1 MLRNST
7 ILTTSR
13 RAKNQTGMKANL
25 KVLVAEGDQEGGKN
39 NRGIQL
45 PPDAITCAPAQH
57 LFYLST
63 RDSKGH
69 PPLTEDDNGPVQLWW
84 P

>member
-1 MLRNST
+1 MLRNSIT
-7 ILTTSR
+7 PTTLG
-13 RAKNQTGMKANL
+13 RARNHTDMEENSEEL
-25 KVLVAEGDQEGGKN
+25 EAEGREEKN

-45 PPDAITCAPAQH
+45 PPGAVTCAREQH

-63 RDSKGH
+63 RDSREH
-69 PPLTEDDNGPVQLWW
+69 PPLTEDDNGPAQLWW